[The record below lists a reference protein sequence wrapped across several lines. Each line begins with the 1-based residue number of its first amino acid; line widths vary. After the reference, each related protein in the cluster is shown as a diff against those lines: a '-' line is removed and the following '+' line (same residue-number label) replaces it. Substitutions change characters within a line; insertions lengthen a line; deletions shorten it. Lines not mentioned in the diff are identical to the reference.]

1 MTQEE
6 LNQAVND
13 WQTNYH
19 NIPWSKYYEQFCQLG
34 TLKKDRQ
41 RDYYRNGSIVK
52 ENNTIVFGD
61 AQILQNYPVR
71 LFDKGQ
77 PLLFMNEN
85 GHVLNKDMF
94 SAKVEINDP
103 SPTVCYYI
111 YPTKFISFEV
121 DENGHLI
128 VYEPNAIYKEITY
141 KIKNFHLIV
150 SQNGTN

>member
-19 NIPWSKYYEQFCQLG
+19 NIPWSKYNEQFCQIG

-61 AQILQNYPVR
+61 A
-71 LFDKGQ
+71 
-77 PLLFMNEN
+77 
-85 GHVLNKDMF
+85 
-94 SAKVEINDP
+94 
-103 SPTVCYYI
+103 
-111 YPTKFISFEV
+111 
-121 DENGHLI
+121 
-128 VYEPNAIYKEITY
+128 
-141 KIKNFHLIV
+141 
-150 SQNGTN
+150 